1 MNDITTR
8 ERIVEA
14 ADMLFYQRGFEHTS
28 FADIADVVKISRGNF
43 YFHFKT
49 KDQILDAVIDQR
61 IANTWAMLEGWERES
76 PSPADRIRSFINI
89 VITNRA
95 QIKRFGCPVGTLTS
109 ELAKLDH
116 VSRSEAK
123 KLFLLFR
130 EWLREQFM
138 ELGCNEKAD
147 GYAMHLLARSQGV
160 AMLTN
165 AFNDE
170 QFIRNEIEQMNEWL
184 DFCIEHARRR
194 GSSRRRAGGHR
205 KTNH

>member
-8 ERIVEA
+8 ERIVDA

-49 KDQILDAVIDQR
+49 KDRILDAVIDQR
-61 IANTWAMLEGWERES
+61 ITNTRVMLEGWERES
-76 PSPADRIRSFINI
+76 PAPADRIRSFINI

-116 VSRSEAK
+116 VSRSDVK

-130 EWLREQFM
+130 EWLREQFIK
-138 ELGCNEKAD
+138 LGCNEKAD
-147 GYAMHLLARSQGV
+147 AYAMHLLARSQGV
-160 AMLTN
+160 ATLTN
-165 AFNDE
+165 AFHDE
-170 QFIRNEIEQMNEWL
+170 RFIRNEIEQMNVWL
-184 DFCIEHARRR
+184 DSCIEHARGR
-194 GSSRRRAGGHR
+194 GSSERRATPQG
-205 KTNH
+205 

>member
-49 KDQILDAVIDQR
+49 KDQILTAVIDQR
-61 IANTWAMLEGWERES
+61 IANTRAMLEGWEREI
-76 PSPADRIRSFINI
+76 PLPVDRIRSFINI
-89 VITNRA
+89 VIANRA
-95 QIKRFGCPVGTLTS
+95 QIKRFGCPVGTLIS

-116 VSRSEAK
+116 VSRSDVK

-130 EWLREQFM
+130 EWLREQLIK
-138 ELGCNEKAD
+138 LGCDEKAD
-147 GYAMHLLARSQGV
+147 AYAMHLLVPDDG
-160 AMLTN
+160 
-165 AFNDE
+165 
-170 QFIRNEIEQMNEWL
+170 
-184 DFCIEHARRR
+184 
-194 GSSRRRAGGHR
+194 
-205 KTNH
+205 

>member
-1 MNDITTR
+1 MNDVTTR

-49 KDQILDAVIDQR
+49 KDQILDAVIGQR
-61 IANTWAMLEGWERES
+61 ITNARAMLEGWERES
-76 PSPADRIRSFINI
+76 PAPADRIRSFINI

-109 ELAKLDH
+109 ELAKLHH
-116 VSRSEAK
+116 VSRSDVK

-130 EWLREQFM
+130 EWLREQFIK
-138 ELGCNEKAD
+138 LGCNEKAD
-147 GYAMHLLARSQGV
+147 AYAMHLLARSQGV
-160 AMLTN
+160 ATLTN
-165 AFNDE
+165 AFHDE
-170 QFIRNEIEQMNEWL
+170 QFIRNEIEQMNGWL
-184 DFCIEHARRR
+184 DSCIEHARRR
-194 GSSRRRAGGHR
+194 GSSGRRASEHR
-205 KTNH
+205 KTDH